1 MGLIQNAGNRTL
13 FYPSRTSFVF
23 FFLVFFP
30 LALFKAQNEASHQCA
45 GYLRCVKRS
54 RSPLGSVSICV
65 LSVRIEHRRPCVN
78 TPSMAEEGN
87 LSPLIKWFE
96 ENSKPLTDREIG
108 DIKSKF
114 EQLEFELED
123 VNAAE
128 DDDLKDLCPDGWS
141 LTRKWALKQALKDYR
156 GMPYTVSKT

>member
-1 MGLIQNAGNRTL
+1 
-13 FYPSRTSFVF
+13 
-23 FFLVFFP
+23 
-30 LALFKAQNEASHQCA
+30 
-45 GYLRCVKRS
+45 
-54 RSPLGSVSICV
+54 
-65 LSVRIEHRRPCVN
+65 
-78 TPSMAEEGN
+78 MAEEGN

-114 EQLEFELED
+114 EQLEFELEN

-128 DDDLKDLCPDGWS
+128 DDDLKHLCPDGWS